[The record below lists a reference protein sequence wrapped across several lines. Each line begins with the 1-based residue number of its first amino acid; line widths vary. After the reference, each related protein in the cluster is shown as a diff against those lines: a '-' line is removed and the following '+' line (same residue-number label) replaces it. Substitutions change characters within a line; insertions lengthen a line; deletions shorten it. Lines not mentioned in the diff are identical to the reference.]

1 MEDQDSARIKEI
13 KKSLSYGPLGHNA
26 KAVFSLESRPLKY
39 PSTQYE
45 KKVLFQV
52 RESAPPKLRKK
63 IALTIELKHMLST
76 THTIQDLSEHILKLS
91 PFKQF
96 ESCHILVHERGKPV
110 GVNYVHDYASLG
122 NTKTITIQ
130 SFNSLFNLIK
140 KSKNKIFTQ
149 SLSLKDDL
157 DVVGNFLGKEI
168 DLKNYSVICLMSR
181 NSFLAPSQD
190 EQDNFYLVTSLFPP
204 LLNRILNSEKNNQT
218 LNLLIKTLKVFPEKI
233 TVRDSLRTIFTNDI
247 TNISS
252 TSNTTTF
259 SLDDASL
266 LSLEL
271 STISK
276 DQITAEIFHSQ
287 RVALLGELLNTLQHE
302 LSNPLFGLNLT
313 AQLLQAESTNEECN
327 ITLSEICQN
336 AKRSQTIIKNFS
348 HLYSDIQDSK
358 PVKIYHLVEEV
369 ITLTKSETREIK
381 KEIEAVGFSK
391 DSDLEIITNPTYL
404 NQIIFNLI
412 INAAQAIKTAPH
424 VPLKNRIII
433 KMIKQEKVLSIQV
446 IDDGPGVPAHLT
458 DSIFNPFF
466 TTKTSGTGLGLSIC
480 QNLAKKLDT
489 QITFQNNSPFPG
501 ATFSID
507 LPLATGVLLEK
518 NTTN

>member
-1 MEDQDSARIKEI
+1 VEDQDSARIKEI
-13 KKSLSYGPLGHNA
+13 KKSLSYGPLGHAGNT
-26 KAVFSLESRPLKY
+26 VFSLEPRPLKY

-45 KKVLFQV
+45 KKVLSQLKDRV
-52 RESAPPKLRKK
+52 SPGLQKK
-63 IALTIELKHMLST
+63 ISLYQEIKQLLIST
-76 THTIQDLSEHILKLS
+76 QNIQDLPERLLNLS
-91 PFKQF
+91 HFKQF
-96 ESCHILVHERGKPV
+96 ESCHILVHEKGKPV

-122 NTKTITIQ
+122 NTKTISIQ

-181 NSFLAPSQD
+181 NSFLAPSQT
-190 EQDNFYLVTSLFPP
+190 EQDNFYLVTSLLPP
-204 LLNRILNSEKNNQT
+204 LLNKILNLEKNNHT
-218 LNLLIKTLKVFPEKI
+218 LDLLIKTLRAFPEKI
-233 TVRDSLRTIFTNDI
+233 SVRDSLRVIFTNDVA
-247 TNISS
+247 NSLP

-259 SLDDASL
+259 SLDDTSSL
-266 LSLEL
+266 TLEL

-276 DQITAEIFHSQ
+276 DQITAEIFHTQ

-313 AQLLQAESTNEECN
+313 AQLLQTESRNQDCL

-348 HLYSDIQDSK
+348 HLYSDVQDSK
-358 PVKIYHLVEEV
+358 RTKIYHLVEEV
-369 ITLTKSETREIK
+369 ITLTKSETRDIK
-381 KEIEAVGFSK
+381 KIIEAVGFSR
-391 DSDLEIITNPTYL
+391 DDDLEILTNPTYL

-412 INAAQAIKTAPH
+412 INAAQAIKSANH
-424 VPLKNRIII
+424 NALKNIIII
-433 KMIKQEKVLSIQV
+433 KISKKASSILIEV
-446 IDDGPGVPAHLT
+446 IDDGPGIPEHLT
-458 DSIFNPFF
+458 NAIFSPFF
-466 TTKTSGTGLGLSIC
+466 TTKTTGTGLGLSIC
-480 QNLAKKLDT
+480 QNLAQKLDT
-489 QITFQNNSPFPG
+489 LIIFQNNSPFPG

-507 LPLATGVLLEK
+507 LPLV
-518 NTTN
+518 